1 MRTTSCWWFRHL
13 GRVLVVVAPVRTFAA
28 ILLASVLL
36 LGWFGPVRSQGAFKV
51 DTTSDLG
58 DAFPG
63 DGVCATI
70 EGSCSLRAAITEAN
84 ASPGPDYIPFA
95 IEAGDPGFDAATM
108 VAMIEVESPLP
119 QITETIDIDGFS
131 QPGSPSAPEGVA
143 IFVRGSSAAS
153 ASPGLLLATSGSRV
167 RGLGLAGFSVG
178 VVLIG
183 PGGGNVVEGVFFG
196 TDALA
201 GSAVPNG
208 VGLQISGSNDNVIGS
223 AGLGNI
229 LGGSL
234 GDGLVIEN
242 SSGTVVT
249 ANFIGIGRRGRAV
262 SNSGAGIR
270 LGAGVANT
278 FIGGLGAGNIIA
290 NNQAGGIVL
299 DPNAGVRNTMI
310 GNIIVGNPGLGIDL
324 GDDGLTLN
332 DAGDADSGPNDLLNT
347 PEIAPPLLN
356 ELGLTFA
363 FALEASA
370 GAFLLDV
377 FDLPSGGDP
386 SGSGEGERPLGQR
399 VVNHPGGRVTH
410 FVDMGSNTSTRLSA
424 TITEC
429 DDNACTSLGSTSEFA
444 GFREVMTDFAPVLGP
459 LPARTDLEGTA
470 VSFVLLAT
478 DADGDAL
485 TFALTGLPPGIT
497 ADNAGNISG
506 TLTAGAE
513 AGSPFEVT
521 VVVTDETGRTTAGSF
536 TWEVAVPVVPTTTP
550 VSTAP
555 PTTTSTIP
563 PTTATP
569 PTTEPTTTSTS
580 PTTAAPTTT
589 TPPTTTP
596 PTTTPPTTTTIAV
609 VVPTTT
615 TPPTTTPP
623 TTTPPTTTTTTIAV
637 GGPTTTTPPTTTPTT
652 TTIAVVVPTTT
663 TPPTTTPPT
672 TLPPVNPDR
681 NADGSPPSPRTAGET
696 EALATTTA
704 ALLAPSRSAVPLQ
717 PQEPSRNGLR
727 SSGSVAAVL
736 SILALLQHATTPLW
750 PLILL
755 IFAMLSGSI
764 VLSIMTTRRRL
775 FAIDRPPFGQPD
787 EAGMLY
793 RSGAGP
799 YWGWRRGTTARL
811 RTELGTVD
819 LPYAD
824 TRQFLRSRWTRRRE
838 NN

>member
-596 PTTTPPTTTTIAV
+596 
-609 VVPTTT
+609 
-615 TPPTTTPP
+615 
-623 TTTPPTTTTTTIAV
+623 
-637 GGPTTTTPPTTTPTT
+637 
-652 TTIAVVVPTTT
+652 TTT